1 MVGIPGWSSTPQQRR
16 QKTLQALTA
25 QVEALSRSNPVL
37 MIVEDV
43 HWSDPTSLEA
53 FGRAVDRTASH
64 RVLLIAT
71 FRPEFELPWIGQPHV
86 TFLSINRK
94 RRLDDIGFPIDAGGF
109 SGACGKHHLQQR
121 LQYLLQ
127 SFAAVLAGGLR
138 IEAGYVAAAAR
149 STLKFHGSS

>member
-1 MVGIPGWSSTPQQRR
+1 MKVSEKGAVSIYGMGRFPV
-16 QKTLQALTA
+16 TLYKEQWLKLLDMAADIRAFIAANEA
-25 QVEALSRSNPVL
+25 QLK
-37 MIVEDV
+37 
-43 HWSDPTSLEA
+43 
-53 FGRAVDRTASH
+53 
-64 RVLLIAT
+64 
-71 FRPEFELPWIGQPHV
+71 
-86 TFLSINRK
+86 RK

>member
-1 MVGIPGWSSTPQQRR
+1 VLCG
-16 QKTLQALTA
+16 
-25 QVEALSRSNPVL
+25 RSVT
-37 MIVEDV
+37 EGKD
-43 HWSDPTSLEA
+43 
-53 FGRAVDRTASH
+53 
-64 RVLLIAT
+64 LIAK
-71 FRPEFELPWIGQPHV
+71 FGPFE
-86 TFLSINRK
+86 RK

>member
-1 MVGIPGWSSTPQQRR
+1 MTVTIDRDILLFKITKTGEIERVKRGVYAIPGTVA
-16 QKTLQALTA
+16 KLAAKNTG
-25 QVEALSRSNPVL
+25 E
-37 MIVEDV
+37 IGKKD
-43 HWSDPTSLEA
+43 
-53 FGRAVDRTASH
+53 RAVKR
-64 RVLLIAT
+64 
-71 FRPEFELPWIGQPHV
+71 
-86 TFLSINRK
+86 LSRK

>member
-1 MVGIPGWSSTPQQRR
+1 MPLRFQLGYFLLPLR
-16 QKTLQALTA
+16 QLLPVATL
-25 QVEALSRSNPVL
+25 VR
-37 MIVEDV
+37 
-43 HWSDPTSLEA
+43 
-53 FGRAVDRTASH
+53 
-64 RVLLIAT
+64 
-71 FRPEFELPWIGQPHV
+71 
-86 TFLSINRK
+86 RK

-127 SFAAVLAGGLR
+127 SFAAVLAAGLR

>member
-1 MVGIPGWSSTPQQRR
+1 VFELIQGQGR
-16 QKTLQALTA
+16 
-25 QVEALSRSNPVL
+25 N
-37 MIVEDV
+37 
-43 HWSDPTSLEA
+43 
-53 FGRAVDRTASH
+53 GRAILCAFD
-64 RVLLIAT
+64 LL
-71 FRPEFELPWIGQPHV
+71 EVSLDG
-86 TFLSINRK
+86 K

>member
-1 MVGIPGWSSTPQQRR
+1 MVLPSLLSCGE
-16 QKTLQALTA
+16 
-25 QVEALSRSNPVL
+25 QVCSPHCERTDYQGLRLGLVHKSENEGNYALS
-37 MIVEDV
+37 
-43 HWSDPTSLEA
+43 H
-53 FGRAVDRTASH
+53 
-64 RVLLIAT
+64 
-71 FRPEFELPWIGQPHV
+71 
-86 TFLSINRK
+86 RK

-138 IEAGYVAAAAR
+138 IEAGYAAAAAG

>member
-1 MVGIPGWSSTPQQRR
+1 MTVTIDRDILLFKIAKTGEIERVKRGVYAIPGTVA
-16 QKTLQALTA
+16 KLAAKNTG
-25 QVEALSRSNPVL
+25 E
-37 MIVEDV
+37 IGKKD
-43 HWSDPTSLEA
+43 
-53 FGRAVDRTASH
+53 RAVKR
-64 RVLLIAT
+64 
-71 FRPEFELPWIGQPHV
+71 
-86 TFLSINRK
+86 LSRK

>member
-1 MVGIPGWSSTPQQRR
+1 LLSVLREAGMIAPAPLPPITP
-16 QKTLQALTA
+16 
-25 QVEALSRSNPVL
+25 
-37 MIVEDV
+37 EDQI
-43 HWSDPTSLEA
+43 
-53 FGRAVDRTASH
+53 FG
-64 RVLLIAT
+64 
-71 FRPEFELPWIGQPHV
+71 
-86 TFLSINRK
+86 K

>member
-1 MVGIPGWSSTPQQRR
+1 MKPSKPRKGARPAAPRDNNDRARSSEQ
-16 QKTLQALTA
+16 
-25 QVEALSRSNPVL
+25 
-37 MIVEDV
+37 
-43 HWSDPTSLEA
+43 
-53 FGRAVDRTASH
+53 
-64 RVLLIAT
+64 
-71 FRPEFELPWIGQPHV
+71 
-86 TFLSINRK
+86 RK

>member
-1 MVGIPGWSSTPQQRR
+1 MP
-16 QKTLQALTA
+16 KK
-25 QVEALSRSNPVL
+25 
-37 MIVEDV
+37 
-43 HWSDPTSLEA
+43 
-53 FGRAVDRTASH
+53 
-64 RVLLIAT
+64 
-71 FRPEFELPWIGQPHV
+71 
-86 TFLSINRK
+86 RK

-138 IEAGYVAAAAR
+138 IEAGYAAAAAG